1 MITYTTS
8 TTETELSEILQ
19 LQKVNL
25 PKNLTESEML
35 SQGFVT
41 VSHSFDDLK
50 KLNNYEQ
57 HLIIKDNNK
66 VVGYLLA
73 MTQHS
78 KQDIPVL
85 IPMFEMFDK
94 ILYKE
99 KLISAYHYI
108 VVGQVCIAKDYR
120 GQGLLNES
128 YAAYKNNFKEKYDF
142 AITEIATNN
151 TRSINAHKKAGF
163 FEIQRFYDTN
173 HIEWSIVIWDWK

>member
-8 TTETELSEILQ
+8 KTDKELSEILE
-19 LQKVNL
+19 LQKINL
-25 PKNLTESEML
+25 PQNLTANEIKN
-35 SQGFVT
+35 QGFVT
-41 VSHSFDDLK
+41 VSHSLEDLK

-57 HLIIKDNNK
+57 HIVMKHENK

-78 KQDIPVL
+78 KHDIPVL

-94 ILYKE
+94 ILYKD
-99 KLISAYHYI
+99 KLISEYNYI

-128 YAAYKNNFKEKYDF
+128 YTAYKNNFENKYDF

-151 TRSINAHKKAGF
+151 TRSIKAHQNVGF
-163 FEIQRFYDTN
+163 FEIHRFCDTSQ
-173 HIEWSIVIWDWK
+173 IEWSIVIWDWK